1 MRSLYVAPDASSRPS
16 RHAEIPAASI
26 EAAVVRLSLTNLMT
40 FPWISEAVAAGQLTL
55 YGFRFDIHTGVL
67 LQVEADGE
75 RPVE

>member
-1 MRSLYVAPDASSRPS
+1 M
-16 RHAEIPAASI
+16 
-26 EAAVVRLSLTNLMT
+26 VRLSLTNLMT

-75 RPVE
+75 RPVA